1 MRRPHV
7 VVSPRAVARALARAL
22 ACTLACALLASAA
35 RAQPVRHDVV
45 VDASWLR
52 AHLADPNLVVL
63 ALDMPMAGMSGGPP
77 PYAAGHVPGAR
88 MLDFHALEVTVPG
101 GLTME
106 MPPADSVRRLLES
119 LGVSDRSRIVLY
131 GPKAWVSPVAR
142 AFVTLDWLGLGDR
155 TSVLD
160 GGLEAWTA
168 AGGAVDTVTPKIARG
183 SLRAAPTRDVVVDGA
198 WLRTRLADPS
208 VTVVD
213 ARAPKFYTGA
223 EKGGTAARLGH
234 VPGAA
239 NVFWQ
244 TLVDSATSRYRA
256 PADARTL
263 FTQAGVPLDR
273 TVVVYCHIGQTAS
286 VAYLQARRMGVPVK
300 LYDGSFQAWSRDSA
314 SAVVVGEK
322 P

>member
-7 VVSPRAVARALARAL
+7 VVSPLAVARAL
-22 ACTLACALLASAA
+22 ACTLACALAAPTA
-35 RAQPVRHDVV
+35 RAQPVRNDVV

-52 AHLADPNLVVL
+52 AHLADPDLVVL
-63 ALDMPMAGMSGGPP
+63 ALDMPMQGMSGGPLS
-77 PYAAGHVPGAR
+77 YAAGHVPGAR

-131 GPKAWVSPVAR
+131 GPKARVSPVAR

-168 AGGAVDTVTPKIARG
+168 AGGAVDTVTPKVARG
-183 SLRAAPTRDVVVDGA
+183 SLRAAPTRDVVVD
-198 WLRTRLADPS
+198 
-208 VTVVD
+208 
-213 ARAPKFYTGA
+213 ARAPRFSTGA

-300 LYDGSFQAWSRDSA
+300 LYDGSFQAWSRDPA